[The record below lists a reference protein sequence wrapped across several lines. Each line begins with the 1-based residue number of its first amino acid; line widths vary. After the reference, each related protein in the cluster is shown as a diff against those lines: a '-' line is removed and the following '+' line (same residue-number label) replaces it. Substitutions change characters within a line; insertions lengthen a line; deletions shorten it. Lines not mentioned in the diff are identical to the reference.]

1 MTEKPNIYR
10 FATKEFAL
18 DATLAY
24 LLEFAH
30 PRYQDS
36 HSCLNQLSKA
46 LLDVLIGT
54 NRKGM
59 EKSNISSLVVRTQVS
74 LSDSNQRN
82 RIDVLVL
89 VNYTNQYRLALLIE
103 NKIGDHGDS
112 EAVSKQIERYKN
124 AARAKYQEYDIVPV
138 YVNIGNISKWKLP
151 CEEKCGRLLRKDIL
165 GVLDKFESACNTIVY
180 EFREYLQ
187 ELEDRTNSFRHLP
200 PCKWKEHLPLCK
212 WKEDLRF
219 QGYYLE
225 LERQMDKDIAKWKIG
240 DFGYVHNQ
248 QGGFVCFTFA
258 WEEVIRKNAHQNK
271 YQIDV
276 YLQMENATRLTLR
289 VGRWHD
295 PSVKAPHDHG
305 VKAPLMYLVLKELQN
320 STDAC
325 RAERVSIE
333 KAGRFGGGESGAVAV
348 FTFNKRGYMALDKN
362 GIIDIDRT
370 MKRLDCVQNIVV
382 EVAKRLRSID
392 QKVARVAEI
401 PDLSS
406 VPAEFEN
413 II

>member
-36 HSCLNQLSKA
+36 HSCLNQLGKA

-54 NRKGM
+54 KRKGM
-59 EKSNISSLVVRTQVS
+59 EKSNICCLDVRTQVS
-74 LSDSNQRN
+74 LSDGNQRY

-89 VNYTNQYRLALLIE
+89 VNYRLAILIE

-112 EAVSKQIERYKN
+112 EAVSKQIEDYKN
-124 AARAKYQEYDIVPV
+124 AAKAEYQEYDIVPV

-165 GVLDKFESACNTIVY
+165 GVLNKFENACNTIVY
-180 EFREYLQ
+180 EFREHLQ

-200 PCKWKEHLPLCK
+200 PCKWE
-212 WKEDLRF
+212 EDSMRF
-219 QGYYLE
+219 EGYYLE
-225 LERQMDKDIAKWKIG
+225 LERQMDKDIAKWKI
-240 DFGYVHNQ
+240 DKYEYVHNQ
-248 QGGFVCFTFA
+248 QGGLVCFVFA
-258 WEEVIRKNAHQNK
+258 SEEDITKNVHQNK

-289 VGRWHD
+289 VCEGR
-295 PSVKAPHDHG
+295 DHG
-305 VKAPLMYLVLKELQN
+305 VKALLMYLVLKELQDI
-320 STDAC
+320 TDAC
-325 RAERVSIE
+325 RAETVSIE
-333 KAGRFGGGESGAVAV
+333 KAGRFGGGKSGAVAV
-348 FTFNKRGYMALDKN
+348 FTFNKRGYMALDNN
-362 GIIDIDRT
+362 GIIEIDRT
-370 MKRLDCVQNIVV
+370 MKRLDCVQKV
-382 EVAKRLRSID
+382 VAKVAKKLRSID
-392 QKVARVAEI
+392 RKVARVAEI
-401 PDLSS
+401 PNLYS
-406 VPAEFEN
+406 VPAKYQD
-413 II
+413 IID

>member
-36 HSCLNQLSKA
+36 HSCLNQLGKA

-54 NRKGM
+54 NRKGRK
-59 EKSNISSLVVRTQVS
+59 KSNIISLDVDTQVS
-74 LSDSNQRN
+74 FSDSNQRY
-82 RIDVLVL
+82 RIDVFVL
-89 VNYTNQYRLALLIE
+89 VKYTNQHRLALLIE

-112 EAVSKQIERYKN
+112 EAVSKQIEDYKN
-124 AARAKYQEYDIVPV
+124 AAKAEYQEYDIVPV

-165 GVLDKFESACNTIVY
+165 GVLNKFENAGNTIVH
-180 EFREYLQ
+180 EFREHLQ
-187 ELEDRTNSFRHLP
+187 ELEDRTNSFCHLP
-200 PCKWKEHLPLCK
+200 PCK

-240 DFGYVHNQ
+240 EFGYVPNQ

-305 VKAPLMYLVLKELQN
+305 VKAPLMYLVWKVLQN

-333 KAGRFGGGESGAVAV
+333 KAGRFGGGGSGAVAV
-348 FTFNKRGYMALDKN
+348 FTFNKSGYMALDNN
-362 GIIDIDRT
+362 GNINIDRT
-370 MKRLDCVQNIVV
+370 MKRLDCVQKVV
-382 EVAKRLRSID
+382 AEVAKKLRSMD
-392 QKVARVAEI
+392 RKVARVAEI
-401 PDLSS
+401 PNLYS
-406 VPAEFEN
+406 VPAKYQDT
-413 II
+413 IY